1 MFGRFKRNLWDHPDR
16 PCLPNRNRKARVGA
30 DRVRPMF
37 IAQRVQGFT
46 LLEVLTAMALFFMV
60 AGILASGVVQAI
72 RVAEVGAVE
81 TTNARDQLMRLQWFR
96 ETVGLTI
103 LPPNNPKKLDR
114 TPPLVGDARKL
125 SGMSIQSHNKQT
137 LAPAQYQFEL
147 KFDPSS
153 GETKL
158 YLIDLAPEFGRQN
171 KQSDRLLAAWPGSE
185 GRFRYLDDHDQWL
198 ASWPER
204 TGSTAPTD
212 FSRSQLPKAV
222 ELQYGAA
229 SVPLKSVV
237 VAIQDRALPL
247 PSMRDLMQ

>member
-1 MFGRFKRNLWDHPDR
+1 MFGRFQRNPRDHTDYPR
-16 PCLPNRNRKARVGA
+16 LPNRMVGA
-30 DRVRPMF
+30 VTGGVRSVR
-37 IAQRVQGFT
+37 AANQARGFT

-81 TTNARDQLMRLQWFR
+81 TTHARDQLMRLQWFR
-96 ETVGLTI
+96 ETVGLSI
-103 LPPNNPKKLDR
+103 LPPNSPEKLDR
-114 TPPLVGDARKL
+114 TPPLVGDARKF

-153 GETKL
+153 GKTKL
-158 YLIDLAPEFGRQN
+158 YLIDLEPEFGRQN
-171 KQSDRLLAAWPGSE
+171 SQHDMLLAAWPGNE
-185 GRFRYLDDHDQWL
+185 GRFRYLDDDDQWR
-198 ASWPER
+198 ASWPEQSG
-204 TGSTAPTD
+204 TVAPTD

-222 ELQYGAA
+222 ELQYGATN
-229 SVPLKSVV
+229 VPLKSVV